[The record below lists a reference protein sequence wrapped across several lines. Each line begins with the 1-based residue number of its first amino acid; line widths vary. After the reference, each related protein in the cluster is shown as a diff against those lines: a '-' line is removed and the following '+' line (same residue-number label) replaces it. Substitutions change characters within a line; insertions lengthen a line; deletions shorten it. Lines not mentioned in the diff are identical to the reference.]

1 VTRPLTAEQVARAFH
16 DSCLAELDALKPGNV
31 HRFAD
36 DDARMSVADFETSAR
51 VAAPA
56 LAASGLCVG
65 ERIRRSVDATIDAVG
80 HNTNLGI
87 VLLCAPLAAA
97 SLEPAGGDL
106 RERLAKVLARLS
118 VADARETYAAIRRA
132 KPGGLGQAPAHDAG
146 EDPEITLLE
155 AMQAAEGRDRI
166 AWNYP
171 HDFADIF
178 DLGVPRLKQA
188 MADTN
193 SRPSATTSVYLGFL
207 ASIPDTLIARKFGRA
222 QAIEVQQEA
231 KAVMAR
237 FDNRADEQVR
247 KRDLMA
253 FDRSLKARGLNP
265 GTSADLTVA
274 TLFATSLQA
283 LETGCQSPL

>member
-31 HRFAD
+31 HRFGD
-36 DDARMSVADFETSAR
+36 EDVGTSVGDFEISAR

-56 LAASGLCVG
+56 LAASGLSVG
-65 ERIRRSVDATIDAVG
+65 ERIRRSVEATIDAVG

-87 VLLCAPLAAA
+87 ILLCAPLAAA
-97 SLEPAGGDL
+97 SLGPAGGDL

-118 VADARETYAAIRRA
+118 AADARETYAAIRRA
-132 KPGGLGQAPAHDAG
+132 KPGGLGQAPAHDVGG
-146 EDPEITLLE
+146 EPEITLLE

-166 AWNYP
+166 AWNYT

-188 MADTN
+188 MADSN

-207 ASIPDTLIARKFGRA
+207 ASIPDTLIARKFGMA
-222 QAIEVQQEA
+222 QALEVQQEA
-231 KAVMAR
+231 KAVAAR

-247 KRDLMA
+247 NRDLMV

-265 GTSADLTVA
+265 GTSADLVVA
-274 TLFATSLQA
+274 TLFAASLQA
-283 LETGCQSPL
+283 SETGC

>member
-1 VTRPLTAEQVARAFH
+1 VTRPLTAEQVARAFR
-16 DSCLAELDALKPGNV
+16 DACLAELDALKPGNV

-36 DDARMSVADFETSAR
+36 DDRMSVADFESSAR

-56 LAASGLCVG
+56 LAAPGLSMG
-65 ERIRRSVDATIDAVG
+65 ARIRRSVEATIDAVG

-87 VLLCAPLAAA
+87 ILLCAPLAAA

-106 RERLAKVLARLS
+106 RGRLAKVLARLS

-132 KPGGLGQAPAHDAG
+132 KPGGLGQVPAHDAG

-166 AWNYP
+166 AWNYT

-188 MADTN
+188 MADSN
-193 SRPSATTSVYLGFL
+193 SRPFATTSVYLGFL
-207 ASIPDTLIARKFGRA
+207 ASIPDTLIARKFGMA

-231 KAVMAR
+231 KAVEAS
-237 FDNRADEQVR
+237 FGNRADEQVR
-247 KRDLMA
+247 YRDLMA

-265 GTSADLTVA
+265 GTSADLVVA
-274 TLFATSLQA
+274 SLFAASLQA
-283 LETGCQSPL
+283 LETGC